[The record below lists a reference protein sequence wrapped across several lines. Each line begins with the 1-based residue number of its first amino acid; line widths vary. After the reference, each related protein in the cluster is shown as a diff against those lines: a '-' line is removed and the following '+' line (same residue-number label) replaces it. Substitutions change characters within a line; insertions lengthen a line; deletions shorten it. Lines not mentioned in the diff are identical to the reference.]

1 MNTIFITQNSYF
13 FIHRNFNKIF
23 NQNENIVIFVKEK
36 RRGILK
42 KYLEIIK
49 SFNIKN
55 FITIVILEIY
65 YLALF
70 LKKKN
75 KYKTIFVN
83 DYEINNLLE
92 SILKEKKD
100 FRKIISIGCPC
111 KLDIML
117 SKKYTID
124 MINLHGGILPLQKG
138 RFSPIKS
145 LNSNH
150 KLLGATLHKVDKN
163 FDEGEILSQ
172 ITFKVENKN
181 KLLNYHKVIKN
192 SSKLLQ
198 LFLQGK
204 TLKPNIK
211 NIFDMKY

>member
-23 NQNENIVIFVKEK
+23 NQSENIVIFVKEK

-92 SILKEKKD
+92 SILK
-100 FRKIISIGCPC
+100 
-111 KLDIML
+111 
-117 SKKYTID
+117 
-124 MINLHGGILPLQKG
+124 
-138 RFSPIKS
+138 
-145 LNSNH
+145 
-150 KLLGATLHKVDKN
+150 
-163 FDEGEILSQ
+163 
-172 ITFKVENKN
+172 
-181 KLLNYHKVIKN
+181 
-192 SSKLLQ
+192 
-198 LFLQGK
+198 
-204 TLKPNIK
+204 
-211 NIFDMKY
+211 